1 MLYPARRDGTPALRW
16 RVSDRA
22 VGRQEPALLHH
33 RLGAGETGPLLPR
46 LLLPAME
53 LGGQGQVWRARAG
66 LERFAA
72 SPGDVTQ
79 GTGEVRDSM
88 LDPSHRLSQCPL

>member
-1 MLYPARRDGTPALRW
+1 MLYPARRAGTPALRW
-16 RVSDRA
+16 RGSDRA

-53 LGGQGQVWRARAG
+53 LGGQGQVWRG
-66 LERFAA
+66 LLPAQGMSPRGQERC
-72 SPGDVTQ
+72 
-79 GTGEVRDSM
+79 EDSM